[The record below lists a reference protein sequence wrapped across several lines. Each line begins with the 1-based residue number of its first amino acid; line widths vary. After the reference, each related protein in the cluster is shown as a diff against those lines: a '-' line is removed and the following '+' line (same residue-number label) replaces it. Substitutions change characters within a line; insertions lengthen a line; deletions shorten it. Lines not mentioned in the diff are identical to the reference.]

1 MRLPTRR
8 KPVMV
13 LAASSGDSNMRPVSA
28 LPLVSK
34 IDQKMNADGFFRSE
48 YATGHTGSD
57 AQLTQEAEVKPHID
71 AQCE

>member
-1 MRLPTRR
+1 
-8 KPVMV
+8 MV
-13 LAASSGDSNMRPVSA
+13 LAAPSSDGNVRPVSA

-48 YATGHTGSD
+48 YATSHTGSD